1 LSLGKTL
8 GEIDAMPQRELHG
21 WREFFVL
28 YPFDDH
34 HRFHRPAALLAAV
47 FGGNYD
53 NSIAFLSPRPNRVNE
68 ADARTLAAFGIKTQ

>member
-1 LSLGKTL
+1 
-8 GEIDAMPQRELHG
+8 
-21 WREFFVL
+21 
-28 YPFDDH
+28 
-34 HRFHRPAALLAAV
+34 LLAAV